1 MLFIFRVGFCL
12 ILYYTNFG
20 GDIMINKTISL
31 ILALMLMAT
40 PHVKCPE
47 VIKILSIGNSFS
59 QDCVYYLYDI
69 AQSAGVNVI
78 IGNLYHSGS
87 SCLLYTSNPFL
98 L

>member
-1 MLFIFRVGFCL
+1 
-12 ILYYTNFG
+12 
-20 GDIMINKTISL
+20 
-31 ILALMLMAT
+31 MLMAT

-87 SCLLYTSNPFL
+87 SLERHDKNAKENLKGVFL
-98 L
+98 SKVDIFRNGRRKKQNNERSAAR